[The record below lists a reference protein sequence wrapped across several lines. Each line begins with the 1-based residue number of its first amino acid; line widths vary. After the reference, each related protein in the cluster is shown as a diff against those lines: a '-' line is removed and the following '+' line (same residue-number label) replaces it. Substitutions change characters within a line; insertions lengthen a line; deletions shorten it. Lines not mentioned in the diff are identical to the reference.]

1 MKGSHKTHY
10 YLGNMVVHMYEV
22 LARDCED
29 EFFDLLYFAS
39 VTWFGFFLRLVNILY
54 IPCKILIINKIS
66 KIPL

>member
-1 MKGSHKTHY
+1 
-10 YLGNMVVHMYEV
+10 MVVHMYEV